1 LTLKMS
7 QDHLRLGETSTAFA
21 PCSCGCEEWQVYAD
35 EGIRVCT
42 QCSGQLAY
50 IEEGIEDDELDR
62 FESWF
67 EELVIDLSCRTAC
80 VSFFTYFLVRL
91 CLGIARQRGG

>member
-1 LTLKMS
+1 
-7 QDHLRLGETSTAFA
+7 
-21 PCSCGCEEWQVYAD
+21 VYAD

-62 FESWF
+62 FTFFSF
-67 EELVIDLSCRTAC
+67 
-80 VSFFTYFLVRL
+80 VSRISSV
-91 CLGIARQRGG
+91 

>member
-1 LTLKMS
+1 M
-7 QDHLRLGETSTAFA
+7 
-21 PCSCGCEEWQVYAD
+21 YAD

-62 FESWF
+62 F
-67 EELVIDLSCRTAC
+67 T
-80 VSFFTYFLVRL
+80 FFLRVAQTHNGLYFLCVIWFNESL
-91 CLGIARQRGG
+91 ASVVHADFVVHL

>member
-1 LTLKMS
+1 M
-7 QDHLRLGETSTAFA
+7 
-21 PCSCGCEEWQVYAD
+21 YAD

-62 FESWF
+62 FTFFSF
-67 EELVIDLSCRTAC
+67 
-80 VSFFTYFLVRL
+80 VSRISSV
-91 CLGIARQRGG
+91 